1 MARGGVYRTDV
12 EKARRALLDQGKNP
26 TIDGVRA
33 ELGNTGSRTTIHRYL
48 RELEADE
55 AAPAGTKVGVSDAL
69 QQLVQQLSE
78 QLHAETDAVL
88 AEQTAANALKLK
100 DAEAR
105 TELAAKESAEL
116 RIASQ
121 RTEQQLV
128 DERTKHAATTGELQQ
143 ARIQLAQLEERVAG
157 HEKRAQEHDTQLRS
171 LEEKHQHARDS
182 LEHFRTSS
190 KEQRDREHRQHEQ
203 ALEALQGELR
213 NAGDQLA
220 AKNADLLQL
229 NRDNG
234 RLTEQLT
241 QSQQALKAVE
251 RDQYQLQQELSA
263 LRPLSARLSTV
274 EEQAAKSIAEA
285 AALREQLDSER
296 KRSNQLTQELS
307 ALEIEKTRVAARLE
321 GMEAALAH
329 PGNPPSRKGK
339 VPTAKHDEDT
349 RQLPLEGSESN
360 QRPAST

>member
-48 RELEADE
+48 RELEAEE
-55 AAPAGTKVGVSDAL
+55 ALPTGTKVGVSDAI
-69 QQLVQQLSE
+69 QALVQRLSE

-88 AEQTAANALKLK
+88 AEQTANNALKVK
-100 DAEAR
+100 NAESR
-105 TELAAKESAEL
+105 TELATKESVEL
-116 RIASQ
+116 RHELQ
-121 RTEQQLV
+121 RTEQLLV
-128 DERTKHAATTGELQQ
+128 DERTMHTETAAALQQ
-143 ARIQLAQLEERVAG
+143 ARVQIAQLEERVAG
-157 HEKRAQEHDTQLRS
+157 HEQRAHEHETQLQS
-171 LEEKHQHARDS
+171 LEEKHRHARDS

-241 QSQQALKAVE
+241 QAQQTLKGLE
-251 RDQYQLQQELSA
+251 RDQYQLQQELSE
-263 LRPLSARLSTV
+263 LRPLSSRMSTLEV
-274 EEQAAKSIAEA
+274 QAAKSIAEA
-285 AALREQLDSER
+285 TALREQLDSER
-296 KRSNQLTQELS
+296 KRSHQLTQELS
-307 ALEIEKTRVAARLE
+307 TAEIEKTRVAARLE

-329 PGNPPSRKGK
+329 QATPPARKGK
-339 VPTAKHDEDT
+339 PATAKHDENT
-349 RQLPLEGSESN
+349 GQLQLEGSGSDV
-360 QRPAST
+360 AT

>member
-48 RELEADE
+48 RELEAE
-55 AAPAGTKVGVSDAL
+55 EPPQTGTKVAVSDAL
-69 QQLVQQLSE
+69 QQLVQRLSE
-78 QLHAETDAVL
+78 QLHAETDVVL
-88 AEQTAANALKLK
+88 AEQTATNALKLK
-100 DAEAR
+100 EAEAR
-105 TELAAKESAEL
+105 TELAAKESGEL
-116 RIASQ
+116 RIALQ
-121 RTEQQLV
+121 RTEQHLV
-128 DERTKHAATTGELQQ
+128 DESTKHAGTAAELQQ

-157 HEKRAQEHDTQLRS
+157 HEKRAQEHDTQLQS
-171 LEEKHQHARDS
+171 LEEKHRHARDS

-241 QSQQALKAVE
+241 QAQQTLKGLE
-251 RDQYQLQQELSA
+251 RDQYQLQQELSE
-263 LRPLSARLSTV
+263 LRPLSSRMTAL

-285 AALREQLDSER
+285 TALREQLDSER
-296 KRSNQLTQELS
+296 KRSRQLTQELS
-307 ALEIEKTRVAARLE
+307 TAEIEKTRVAAKLE

-329 PGNPPSRKGK
+329 QANPPARKGK
-339 VPTAKHDEDT
+339 QVTAKHDENT
-349 RQLPLEGSESN
+349 GQLQLEGSGSDV
-360 QRPAST
+360 TT